1 MPHTNFSVLE
11 AIFRQSMFRERL
23 KQSASSVMNHL
34 SLQKIA
40 PRRGTCPRL
49 RMEHEGAAAP
59 SNFPGRALACV
70 YQPPPPAKPDA
81 GGFLCARPCKR
92 NVYLL
97 NGGKAGII
105 KQMGFCP
112 RHAVH
117 GERAEGGRTGRRV
130 KSGLARGVRMV
141 SPGDV
146 YGSARVRE
154 NNPIASVSSP
164 VCGGID

>member
-1 MPHTNFSVLE
+1 MKGLRPLQTSPESTCLR
-11 AIFRQSMFRERL
+11 I
-23 KQSASSVMNHL
+23 SAS
-34 SLQKIA
+34 
-40 PRRGTCPRL
+40 
-49 RMEHEGAAAP
+49 AACA
-59 SNFPGRALACV
+59 F
-70 YQPPPPAKPDA
+70 DA

-164 VCGGID
+164 VCGEID